1 MGNSLIVAID
11 GPAGAGKSTVAKAA
25 AARLGLTYLDT
36 GAMYRCVG
44 LAHLRNPATDP
55 AELARS
61 TEIQLGERVLLDGED
76 VSEQI
81 RAPQVSEAASRVSAD
96 PRVREVLVARQKAM
110 LAEGGYVAEGRDIGT
125 NVAPHAPVKV
135 FLTAS
140 EQERARRRA
149 TQVGLGVEEVLAQQ
163 RVRDRRDAERAVAP
177 LRPAE
182 DAHIIDCTD
191 LSVEQVVERIV
202 ELANA
207 AGANH
212 PR

>member
-1 MGNSLIVAID
+1 M
-11 GPAGAGKSTVAKAA
+11 
-25 AARLGLTYLDT
+25 
-36 GAMYRCVG
+36 
-44 LAHLRNPATDP
+44 
-55 AELARS
+55 
-61 TEIQLGERVLLDGED
+61 LDGEG
-76 VSEQI
+76 VSGQI
-81 RAPQVSEAASRVSAD
+81 RAPQVSEVASRVSAD

-110 LAEGGYVAEGRDIGT
+110 LAEGGYVAEDHDVGA

-191 LSVEQVVERIV
+191 LSVKQVVERIV

-207 AGANH
+207 AGANQAV
-212 PR
+212 PGGLAGRGEAGRWRAAPVGAT